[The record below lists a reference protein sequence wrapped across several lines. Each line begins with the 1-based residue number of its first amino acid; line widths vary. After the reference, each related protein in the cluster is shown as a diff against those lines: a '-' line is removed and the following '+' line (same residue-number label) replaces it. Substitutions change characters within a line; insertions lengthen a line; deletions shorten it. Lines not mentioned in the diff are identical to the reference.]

1 MARVLRLTVLILL
14 VFVPAAPALCA
25 TEEPASGT
33 EAAPTHCVV
42 LLHGIAGFA
51 LVLKSME
58 WSLEEE
64 GYFVANVTYPSLTEP
79 IETLSVEAVEEGLGR
94 CAEQGLSRVHFVTH
108 SMGGILVRQYLS
120 EREIEGLE
128 RVVMLAPPNQGSQYA
143 DYVGATPLRKVYEP
157 DVLPQLGTGDESVP
171 RRLGAPGFEFGVIAG
186 TRNLRKFLPGTPR
199 EPSDG
204 VVTIEETKAPG
215 MKDFV
220 LVPVTH
226 TGIVWNDEVQRQTAY
241 FLRNGR
247 FDHPAEKD

>member
-1 MARVLRLTVLILL
+1 MARALRLMVLIPL
-14 VFVPAAPALCA
+14 VLVPAAPALCA
-25 TEEPASGT
+25 LEEPACGP
-33 EAAPTHCVV
+33 EAEPTHCVV

-64 GYFVANVTYPSLTEP
+64 GYFVANVTYPSLTKP
-79 IETLSVEAVEEGLGR
+79 IETLAAAAVGEGLEL
-94 CAEQGLSRVHFVTH
+94 CASEGLPRIHFVTH

-120 EREIEGLE
+120 QRKIDGLE

-143 DYVGATPLRKVYEP
+143 DYVGATPLKKVYEP

-171 RRLGAPGFEFGVIAG
+171 RRLGTPDFEFGVIAG
-186 TRNLRKFLPGTPR
+186 TRNLRKFLPGTPAG
-199 EPSDG
+199 PGDG

-215 MKDFV
+215 MKDFM

-226 TGIVWNDEVQRQTAY
+226 TSIVWNDEVQRQTAH
-241 FLRNGR
+241 FLRYGR
-247 FDHPAEKD
+247 FDHAEQQD